1 MKPKP
6 RELGGLALSSRG
18 PLNCGLAT
26 AICKRS
32 YPLNCVE
39 VRLTVS
45 RFEAWLADSGI
56 GVSVKQ
62 FPAGTRTAVDAAAAV
77 GCDVG
82 QIVKSLV
89 FLAAGRPVVALVSGA
104 NRLDESRLGAAAGTP
119 VTKAVAE
126 VARSATGYSIGG
138 VPPFGHATDVPV
150 FMDRDL
156 LGYEVVWAAA
166 GRPDS
171 VFEIDPGRLREL
183 SEATVADLKVVAG
196 DGQPNLPTRKPQAAS
211 DLPTSAEVNK

>member
-1 MKPKP
+1 M
-6 RELGGLALSSRG
+6 
-18 PLNCGLAT
+18 
-26 AICKRS
+26 
-32 YPLNCVE
+32 
-39 VRLTVS
+39 VS

-62 FPAGTRTAVDAAAAV
+62 FPTGTRTAVDAARAV

-89 FLAAGRPVVALVSGA
+89 FVAAGRPVVALVSGA
-104 NRLDESRLGAAAGTP
+104 NRLDESRLEAAAGTP
-119 VTKAVAE
+119 VTKADAE
-126 VARSATGYSIGG
+126 VARSATGYAIGG

-156 LGYEVVWAAA
+156 LGHQVVWAAA

-171 VFEIDPGRLREL
+171 VFEIDPDRLREL
-183 SEATVADLKVVAG
+183 SQATVADLKVVAG
-196 DGQPNLPTRKPQAAS
+196 DGQVKLPTRAPQAEP
-211 DLPTSAEVNK
+211 DLPAGRGGTL